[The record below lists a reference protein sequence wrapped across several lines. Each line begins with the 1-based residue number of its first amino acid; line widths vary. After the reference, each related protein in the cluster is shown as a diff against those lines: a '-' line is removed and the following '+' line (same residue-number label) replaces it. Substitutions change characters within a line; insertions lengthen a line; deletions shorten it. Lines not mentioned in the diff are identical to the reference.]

1 MRTASAARP
10 LRSAAAPAASN
21 DSKPLDT
28 RQRILDVAQVSVLEK
43 GFSATSIEEII
54 VAVGITKSGFFY
66 HFADKG
72 ELARAMLERYVERE
86 RVLFDDLFARADE
99 LSEDP
104 LHAFLIALK
113 LFAEMFEDL
122 PQSHPGC
129 LTAAYCYQD
138 RLFDRQ
144 VRELNAESVIAWR
157 TRFRGRLDAIA
168 QTYPP
173 RMTVDLDDV
182 ADMISALADGGIILS
197 KVLSEPKA
205 LPRQILLYRD
215 FVRMLF
221 LGAPEPA

>member
-1 MRTASAARP
+1 M
-10 LRSAAAPAASN
+10 
-21 DSKPLDT
+21 
-28 RQRILDVAQVSVLEK
+28 SVLEK

-72 ELARAMLERYVERE
+72 ELARAMLERYVENE
-86 RVLFDDLFARADE
+86 RILFDDLFARADE

-113 LFAEMFEDL
+113 LFAEMFETL

-144 VRELNAESVIAWR
+144 VRELNTASVLAWR
-157 TRFRGRLDAIA
+157 TRFRQRLDAIA
-168 QTYPP
+168 AKYPP
-173 RMTVDLDDV
+173 RMAVDLDDV
-182 ADMISALADGGIILS
+182 ADMMSALADGGIILS

-205 LPRQILLYRD
+205 LPRQIVLYRE
-215 FVRMLF
+215 FIRMLF
-221 LGAPEPA
+221 LGAPQA